1 MFIFGNIFYVIS
13 WGDSTI
19 TMIDRETN
27 TKLILDNPLSSSGT
41 EPEDLIVSPN
51 GEKLYIM
58 LLIYFLKAWRL

>member
-27 TKLILDNPLSSSGT
+27 TKLILDNPLSSGGT
-41 EPEDLIVSPN
+41 EPENLIVSPN

>member
-27 TKLILDNPLSSSGT
+27 TKLILDNPLPSGGT
-41 EPEDLIVSPN
+41 KPENLVVSPN